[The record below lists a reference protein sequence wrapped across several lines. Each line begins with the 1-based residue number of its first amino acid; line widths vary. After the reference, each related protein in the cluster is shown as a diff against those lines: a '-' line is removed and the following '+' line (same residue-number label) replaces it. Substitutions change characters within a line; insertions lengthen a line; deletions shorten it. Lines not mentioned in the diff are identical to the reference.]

1 MAAQVVSNVLRSR
14 SGKAGVAL
22 PSEDS
27 STDTEDSDDSGNE
40 GGEEKVRRGG
50 EEEV

>member
-1 MAAQVVSNVLRSR
+1 MVSNVLRSR
-14 SGKAGVAL
+14 SGKVV

-40 GGEEKVRRGG
+40 GGGEKVRG
-50 EEEV
+50 EGRR